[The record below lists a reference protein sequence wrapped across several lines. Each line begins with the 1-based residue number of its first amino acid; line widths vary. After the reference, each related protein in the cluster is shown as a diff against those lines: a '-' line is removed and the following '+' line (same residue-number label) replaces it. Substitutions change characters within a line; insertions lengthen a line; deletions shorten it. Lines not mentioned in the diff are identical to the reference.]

1 MFVHIHDDFK
11 EHPAAQEAADL
22 SSACVHCGFC
32 LATCPTYLDNRD
44 ERDSPRGRIYLIKS
58 LLETASGAHAVETH
72 LDRCL
77 TCRSCETTCPSGVE
91 YARIAD
97 AGRNLV
103 ADRDGRSLLQ
113 RSMRWLLRQV
123 VPRPTLFTPLLRI
136 GQSLR
141 GAMPTTLRQHV
152 PPRQRRLP
160 ATPRS
165 QPRRMVLL
173 EGCVQR
179 AATPRTNDAARLVFD
194 KLGIELIT
202 ATGEGCCGA
211 VNHHLGAHAAARANM
226 RHNIDILWPHIE
238 KGAEAVISSA
248 TGCGLQVA
256 DYGRLL
262 ADDPI
267 YRDKAARISELFQ
280 DIADALVHEDLAPL
294 AQCARADAIAVHTP
308 CSQQHGLHK
317 AGTVQRIM
325 ASCGYRLA
333 QTRDDHLC
341 CGSAGTYSLLQPA
354 TSARLRARKLDALA
368 MEQPARIV
376 TANVG
381 CQLHLGAAAGIPV
394 AHWIECLAEDLQSEP
409 RGARAP
415 AS

>member
-11 EHPAAQEAADL
+11 DHPAAQEAAEL
-22 SSACVHCGFC
+22 TGACVHCGFC

-58 LLETASGAHAVETH
+58 LLETANGAHTVETH

-97 AGRNLV
+97 AGRSLV

-113 RSMRWLLRQV
+113 RSTRWLLRQI
-123 VPRPTLFTPLLRI
+123 VPRSALFTPLLRI
-136 GQSLR
+136 GQGLR
-141 GAMPTTLRQHV
+141 GAMPAALRQHV

-194 KLGIELIT
+194 KLGIELVT
-202 ATGEGCCGA
+202 ATDEGCCGA

-238 KGAEAVISSA
+238 DGVEAVISSA

-267 YRDKAARISELFQ
+267 YRDKAARVSALFQ
-280 DIADALVHEDLAPL
+280 DIADALVCEDLASL
-294 AQCARADAIAVHTP
+294 APRASADTIAVHTP
-308 CSQQHGLHK
+308 CSQQHGLQQPH
-317 AGTVQRIM
+317 TVRRIL
-325 ASCGYRLA
+325 ASCGYRLT
-333 QTRDDHLC
+333 QTREDHLC

-354 TSARLRARKLDALA
+354 TSARLRARKLEALK

-394 AHWIECLAEDLQSEP
+394 THWIDCLAEDLQSEP
-409 RGARAP
+409 RDTP
-415 AS
+415 TSAS